1 MNAFE
6 LARWHAVRFVRGRRA
21 RPRWVRRPA
30 SAGTPRVTVM
40 MPSYYS
46 GATIRRSIKSVLSQT
61 VGDLELIV
69 VDDACPE
76 TAVETMGD
84 IDDPRIGIVRHE
96 HNRNTCGAR
105 NTALAFARAPLVS
118 QLDADD
124 SWKPEYLESI
134 LPCFDD
140 PEVGLA
146 YANSHIIGHPT
157 NVDYY
162 IGDPSV
168 HPMDQ
173 FPKFAEQCPV
183 PALTA
188 TFRTDAARA
197 VGGYSEWLWTA
208 TDYLL
213 YAKLIAAGWRFRY
226 VNRRLAHYQWPL
238 EASKSNQPRRIERAH
253 LAMWLSFAARHPLT
267 PGPRRQVR
275 SRLKHELEIKT
286 GRVPSSAS

>member
-1 MNAFE
+1 VNAFE
-6 LARWHAVRFVRGRRA
+6 LARWRALRFVRARRA
-21 RPRWVRRPA
+21 RPQWIRRPT
-30 SAGTPRVTVM
+30 STPRVTVM
-40 MPSYYS
+40 MPAYYS
-46 GATIRRSIKSVLSQT
+46 GATLRWSIESVLSQT

-76 TAVETMGD
+76 TALESIGD
-84 IDDPRIGIVRHE
+84 IDDPRIGIVRHRK
-96 HNRNTCGAR
+96 NRNTSGAR
-105 NTALAFARAPLVS
+105 NTALGFARAPLVS

-124 SWKPEYLESI
+124 AWKPEYLESI

-146 YANSHIIGHPT
+146 YSNSHIIGHPDG
-157 NVDYY
+157 VDDY

-188 TFRTDAARA
+188 TFRTGAARA
-197 VGGYSEWLWTA
+197 VGGYAEWLWTA
-208 TDYLL
+208 TDYHL
-213 YAKLIAAGWRFRY
+213 YAKLIAAGWRFGY
-226 VNRRLAHYQWPL
+226 VDRRLAHYQWPHA
-238 EASKSNQPRRIERAH
+238 ASKSAHPRKMELAR
-253 LAMWLSFAARHPLT
+253 LAMWLSFAVRHPRT

-275 SRLKHELEIKT
+275 TRLRRELQLRR
-286 GRVPSSAS
+286 GRGAPSSAS